1 MAGRVAMTTCA
12 ALNTAGRVSPIAS
25 PLARRSLGSG
35 SYSIVTETSSDQL
48 SPASFAAPTR

>member
-1 MAGRVAMTTCA
+1 MAGRVAMTTCTA
-12 ALNTAGRVSPIAS
+12 PNTAGRVSRIAS
-25 PLARRSLGSG
+25 LLARRDLGSG